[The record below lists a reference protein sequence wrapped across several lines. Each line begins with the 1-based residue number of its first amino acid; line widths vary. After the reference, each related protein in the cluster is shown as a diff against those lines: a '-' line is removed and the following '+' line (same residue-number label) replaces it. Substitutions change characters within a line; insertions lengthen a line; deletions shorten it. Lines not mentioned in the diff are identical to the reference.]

1 MHIHMKHGKSK
12 FSSLFEKSPLDLD
25 KKCVK
30 IKPFFFNFRM
40 SYVLN
45 FNSNT
50 FRRQETRLLCSRV
63 ACVTETRAVASVLYH
78 DSDFFSQNPIFL
90 LWALSEKLRCVI
102 NIHVVA
108 CLTQPKKFI
117 RFDDSTVL

>member
-1 MHIHMKHGKSK
+1 MREDKS
-12 FSSLFEKSPLDLD
+12 
-25 KKCVK
+25 
-30 IKPFFFNFRM
+30 IFFNFPM
-40 SYVLN
+40 LYVLN

-50 FRRQETRLLCSRV
+50 FGRQETRSLLCSRV
-63 ACVTETRAVASVLYH
+63 ACVTETRAVACVLYH
-78 DSDFFSQNPIFL
+78 DSDFFIQNPIFL